1 MVGREGEEISNIVC
15 FTFLG
20 NATRAWVTRLIAA
33 RESMQ
38 DDDKGGAKRGGC
50 VPRVGMYETR
60 SPVAAVHL
68 ECLD

>member
-1 MVGREGEEISNIVC
+1 MVGREEETSTIVC

-33 RESMQ
+33 RACRMMTREVLS
-38 DDDKGGAKRGGC
+38 GVG

-60 SPVAAVHL
+60 SPVVVVHL